1 MNVIEAFKLL
11 NEGKKVRRKNT
22 WAVVKYIQ
30 LDKNKNIVNESGK
43 EVLFTIDFDD
53 IKNDHWEEYNEDI
66 LDEKE
71 KPYLESILKPYKD
84 RVDFVIKQGIGD
96 YYERI
101 IICVSVKNKS
111 FKNYIAFP
119 YFNKGTMYKGM
130 EIDKKYTVNELG
142 LYK

>member
-1 MNVIEAFKLL
+1 MNLVKALNLL
-11 NEGKKVRRKNT
+11 NEGKKIRRKD
-22 WAVVKYIQ
+22 WELSKYIY
-30 LDKNKNIVNESGK
+30 LNKDKNIVNNLGQ

-53 IKNDHWEEYNEDI
+53 IKNKHWEEYNEDI
-66 LDEKE
+66 LNEEE
-71 KPYLESILKPYKD
+71 KPYLENILKPYKD
-84 RVDFVIKQGIGD
+84 RVDFVMKECIGD

-101 IICVSVKNKS
+101 VICVSVKNKS

-119 YFNKGTMYKGM
+119 YFNKGTIYKGM

>member
-1 MNVIEAFKLL
+1 MNLVKALNLL
-11 NEGKKVRRKNT
+11 NEGKKIRRKDWESN
-22 WAVVKYIQ
+22 KYIY
-30 LDKNKNIVNESGK
+30 LNKDKYIVNQSGCK
-43 EVLFTIDFDD
+43 VLVTIDFDD
-53 IKNDHWEEYNEDI
+53 IKNEHWEEYNEDI
-66 LDEKE
+66 LNEEE

-84 RVDFVIKQGIGD
+84 RIDFVVKQGIGD
-96 YYERI
+96 YERI

-142 LYK
+142 LYE

>member
-1 MNVIEAFKLL
+1 MNLIEAFKLL
-11 NEGKKVRRKNT
+11 NEGKKVRRKD
-22 WAVVKYIQ
+22 WELSKYIC
-30 LDKNKNIVNESGK
+30 LNKDKNIVNESGY

-53 IKNDHWEEYNEDI
+53 IKNEHWEEYNEDI

-84 RVDFVIKQGIGD
+84 RVDFVVKEGIGD

-101 IICVSVKNKS
+101 VICVSVKNKLY
-111 FKNYIAFP
+111 KNYIAFP

>member
-1 MNVIEAFKLL
+1 MNLIEAFKLL
-11 NEGKKVRRKNT
+11 NEGKKVRRKDWELN
-22 WAVVKYIQ
+22 KYIC
-30 LDKNKNIVNESGK
+30 LNKDKNIVNDSGH

-53 IKNDHWEEYNEDI
+53 IKNEHWEEYNEDI
-66 LDEKE
+66 LNEEE

-84 RVDFVIKQGIGD
+84 RVDFVVKEVIGD

-111 FKNYIAFP
+111 YKNYIAFP

-130 EIDKKYTVNELG
+130 EIDKKYTVNELR
-142 LYK
+142 LYE

>member
-1 MNVIEAFKLL
+1 MNLVEALNLL
-11 NEGKKVRRKNT
+11 NEGKKIRRKD
-22 WAVVKYIQ
+22 WELSKYIC
-30 LDKNKNIVNESGK
+30 LNKDKNIVNDLGK

-53 IKNDHWEEYNEDI
+53 IKNEHWEEYNEDI
-66 LDEKE
+66 LNEKE

-84 RVDFVIKQGIGD
+84 RVDFIMKEVIGD

-142 LYK
+142 LYE

>member
-1 MNVIEAFKLL
+1 MNLIEALNLL
-11 NEGKKVRRKNT
+11 NEGKKVRRKD
-22 WAVVKYIQ
+22 WKSSKYIF
-30 LDKNKNIVNESGK
+30 LNKDKYIVNDSGH

-84 RVDFVIKQGIGD
+84 RVDFVVKEGIGD

-101 IICVSVKNKS
+101 VICVSVKSKS

-130 EIDKKYTVNELG
+130 EIDKKYTVKELR
-142 LYK
+142 LYE

>member
-1 MNVIEAFKLL
+1 MNLVKALNLL
-11 NEGKKVRRKNT
+11 NEGKKVRRKD
-22 WAVVKYIQ
+22 WESGKYIY
-30 LDKNKNIVNESGK
+30 LNKDKYIVNDLGK

-53 IKNDHWEEYNEDI
+53 IKNEHWEEYNDDI
-66 LDEKE
+66 LNEEE
-71 KPYLESILKPYKD
+71 KPYLENILKPYKN
-84 RVDFVIKQGIGD
+84 RVDFVMKECIGD

-101 IICVSVKNKS
+101 VICVSVKNKS

-142 LYK
+142 LYE